1 MSADDVLL
9 GAAWECARDVD
20 HRANDDI
27 DDLDWAPAPVPGT
40 VASALAARGVAW
52 ESANIDDHIWWY
64 RATFSAPHADGLL
77 SLDGLAGAA
86 EVWVN
91 GQLVSA
97 ASDMFTSSQVN
108 LSALTA
114 QNDVVIRFASIASQ
128 LGVRRSRPRWRVARL
143 VHQNLRWLRTSLWG
157 RLRGAVPVPAP
168 VGPWRPVRVHTDGP
182 TVVRRRIL
190 STTGPAETGQ
200 IIVDAHLWSAAPPS
214 EVELHCDGQS
224 VAATVAADADGFW
237 HLTARLDLPAVRRWW
252 PQAGGEQPLYEV
264 TLDVDGT
271 AVALGRTGFR
281 EIEVDTSDGGHRF
294 VVNGVPLFVGGA
306 CWMPVDPIGLQNDP
320 AALRAALDL
329 VVGAH
334 MSMLRVTGDTVF
346 ESDEFY
352 DLCDEL
358 GILVWQDCMLAFAD
372 PPTDDAWTASVVA
385 ETRQQLE
392 RLSGHPCL
400 ALVSGGS
407 EIAQQATYAGIS
419 LDQGLPLLTSTL
431 PAVVNDVLPGM
442 AYLPTSPWGGDIPTR
457 PDTGVSHYYGVG
469 GYLRGVDDARRAS
482 PRFAAECLAFA
493 VPPSRLTVDET
504 FGDAHAAGH
513 TPEWKRAVFRDGGS
527 SWDFED
533 VRDHYVRELFGCD
546 PTAVRY
552 YDPERYL
559 DLGRATVSVLYERVF
574 GEWRRSAA
582 PSAGGLAFY
591 LRDSLPGAGMGL
603 IDALG
608 RPKASWYALRRVLAP
623 LALTLSD
630 EGLNG
635 LIAHIHNDSPAA
647 LEASL
652 EVELFIDGELRVD
665 AANCAI
671 TLPARSSTQVTIDSL
686 FDGFRDLTWS
696 HRFGPLT
703 YDVIGVRL
711 VDSSGES
718 LSEAVHLPGGLA
730 RPSRRDIGL
739 AAVIETVD
747 DLSANLILSTRE
759 FAQFVTVESTGWT
772 AEDSGFDLVGGRG
785 RVVRLTRSVSG
796 GAPIGDPSSVAIYTL
811 NGASV
816 VTRPI

>member
-1 MSADDVLL
+1 MSADDLL
-9 GAAWECARDVD
+9 ESAAWEFARDVD
-20 HRANDDI
+20 GRARGDI
-27 DDLDWAPAPVPGT
+27 DGLEWAPAPVPGT
-40 VASALAARGVAW
+40 IASALTARGVAW
-52 ESANIDDHIWWY
+52 ESADIDNHAWWY
-64 RATFSAPHADGLL
+64 RASFPAQHARGLL
-77 SLDGLAGAA
+77 ALDGLAGAA

-91 GQLVSA
+91 GALVA
-97 ASDMFTSSQVN
+97 RVSDMFVSSQ
-108 LSALTA
+108 LRLDALA
-114 QNDVVIRFASIASQ
+114 AENELVIRFDSIAPQ
-128 LGVRRSRPRWRVARL
+128 LEVRRPRPRWRVARL
-143 VHQNLRWLRTSLWG
+143 AHQNLRWLRTSLWG

-168 VGPWRPVRVHTDGP
+168 VGPWRPVRVHADGP
-182 TVVRRRIL
+182 TVIRRRIS
-190 STTGPAETGQ
+190 STIGPEATGQ
-200 IIVDAHLWSAAPPS
+200 IIVDADLWSPVQPNA
-214 EVELHCDGQS
+214 VELRCGDRS
-224 VAATVAADADGFW
+224 VSATVTTAAGGLW
-237 HLTARLDLPAVRRWW
+237 HVAARLDIPAVKRWW
-252 PQAGGEQPLYEV
+252 PQARGEQSLYEL
-264 TLDVDGT
+264 TLDIDGT
-271 AVALGRTGFR
+271 AVALCRTGFR
-281 EIEVDTSDGGHRF
+281 DIEVDTSDGGHRF

-334 MSMLRVTGDTVF
+334 MSMLRVTGDTVY
-346 ESDEFY
+346 ECDEFY

-372 PPTDDAWTASVVA
+372 PPTDDAWTADFVA

-407 EIAQQATYAGIS
+407 EIAQQATYAGVS
-419 LDQGLPLLTSTL
+419 LDGGLPLLTSTL
-431 PAVVNDVLPGM
+431 PAVVNEVLPAM
-442 AYLPTSPWGGDIPTR
+442 PFLPTSPWGGDIPTR
-457 PDTGVSHYYGVG
+457 PDIGVSHYYGVG
-469 GYLRGVDDARRAS
+469 GYLRGLDDARRAGS
-482 PRFAAECLAFA
+482 RFAAECLAFA

-533 VRDHYVRELFGCD
+533 VRDQYVRELFRCD
-546 PTAVRY
+546 PVAVRY
-552 YDPERYL
+552 SDPERYL
-559 DLGRATVSVLYERVF
+559 DLGRAAVSVLYERVF
-574 GEWRRSAA
+574 AEWRRSVS

-608 RPKASWYALRRVLAP
+608 RPKSSWYALRRVLAP
-623 LALTLSD
+623 VALTLSD

-635 LIAHIHNDSPAA
+635 LIAHVHNDSPDA
-647 LEASL
+647 LEAGL

-665 AANCAI
+665 AAQRA
-671 TLPARSSTQVTIDSL
+671 LSVPARSSTQVTIDTL

-711 VDSSGES
+711 VSATGEV

-730 RPSRRDIGL
+730 RHSKRDIGL
-739 AAVIETVD
+739 AAVVEPLD
-747 DLSANLILSTRE
+747 DRTAQLIVSTRE
-759 FAQFVTVESTGWT
+759 FAQFVTVESRGWI
-772 AEDSGFDLVGGRG
+772 AEDSGFDLVGGRD
-785 RVVRLTRSVSG
+785 RVVKLTRSVG
-796 GAPIGDPSSVAIYTL
+796 GEPSPVEVYTL
-811 NGASV
+811 GGASV
-816 VTRPI
+816 ATRPL